1 MIALETVLCPVDF
14 SPATPR
20 QVDLAAELCRAFGAR
35 LVLHHNRHSLGA
47 GASVGWMWNADH
59 HGSSPGVVKTKLQ
72 DCVSRVPDGV
82 RVEPL
87 TTEGPASRAV
97 LAAAEFVNADL
108 VVLTAHGTLADD
120 HASITERVLED
131 GRRAV
136 LLLHEA

>member
-1 MIALETVLCPVDF
+1 MISLQTVLCPVDF

-59 HGSSPGVVKTKLQ
+59 YGDCRTVQEAKLRE
-72 DCVSRVPDGV
+72 CLARVPDGI

-87 TTEGPASRAV
+87 TTEGPPSRAV
-97 LAAAEFVNADL
+97 LAAGDLVQADL
-108 VVLTAHGTLADD
+108 FVLTAHGTLSDD
-120 HASITERVLED
+120 HASITQKVIE
-131 GRRAV
+131 
-136 LLLHEA
+136 